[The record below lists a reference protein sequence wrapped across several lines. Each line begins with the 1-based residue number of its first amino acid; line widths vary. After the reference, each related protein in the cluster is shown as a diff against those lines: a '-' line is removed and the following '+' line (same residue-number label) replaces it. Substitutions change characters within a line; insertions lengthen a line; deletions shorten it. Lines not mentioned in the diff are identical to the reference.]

1 MLLNFRQL
9 EVFRAIM
16 IAKTVSG
23 AAELLHVSQP
33 GVSRLLKY
41 TEQKLGI
48 SLFERH
54 KGRLV
59 PTPEGEELFRELE
72 PIYKRIEDL
81 DFTLQRITRAD
92 NLQLQIA
99 CTPSLSNYV
108 VPWLMARVKQ
118 QMPTARIRLE
128 SLPNEEIAEYL
139 SQGRIDFALGFYD
152 PDHPLILA
160 EPSIS
165 VGMECVVPVD
175 HPLADKTSVRFA
187 DMVDHEMVCFF
198 PETLIGQNIEREFA
212 ALDRSPEMSVMVRY
226 ADAACAMVEQGLG
239 ITVAFEYTA
248 IANRFPGLRAIPIKG
263 SRQRLHF
270 LRHNG
275 ISMSSNV
282 RKFYELAKSEIRSLA

>member
-54 KGRLV
+54 KGRLI

-72 PIYKRIEDL
+72 PIYSRIEDL
-81 DFTLQRITRAD
+81 DFTLQRITNTD
-92 NLQLQIA
+92 NLQFQIA

-108 VPWLMARVKQ
+108 VPWLVARVRQ
-118 QMPTARIRLE
+118 QMPTARVKLE
-128 SLPNEEIAEYL
+128 SLPNEVIAEYL
-139 SQGRIDFALGFYD
+139 SQRRIDFALGFYD

-165 VGMECVVPVD
+165 VGLECIVPLD
-175 HPLADKTSVRFA
+175 HDLAGLKEVSYQDMA
-187 DMVDHEMVCFF
+187 DYEMVSFY
-198 PETLIGQNIEREFA
+198 PETLIGQNIDRGFSS
-212 ALDRSPEMSVMVRY
+212 LDREPRVSVMVRY
-226 ADAACAMVEQGLG
+226 ADEACAMVEQGLG
-239 ITVAFEYTA
+239 ITVAFQYTA
-248 IANRFPGLRAIPIKG
+248 IANRFPGLCAIPLKN

-275 ISMSSNV
+275 VALSSNV